1 MQLLEHIKEKFTAQ
15 KVNESRC
22 IGDSLLGGHI
32 IFFPRVTISKYFILT
47 PLTRAFI
54 VKELIMSVQS
64 AVE

>member
-22 IGDSLLGGHI
+22 IGESLLGGHR
-32 IFFPRVTISKYFILT
+32 IFLPRVTFSKYLILT
-47 PLTRAFI
+47 PLTRAYI